1 MLRCHEQTMRK
12 AIAEMLHRSAGALQA
27 EKPVQRQEWLERV
40 LQISLSLEYRQ
51 RPNLSFDDVGFDLY
65 SSTGEDGILLYVF
78 SQIGFGDRRCVDIG
92 AGGVEGSNVKN
103 LITHHGFHA
112 LLVDAD
118 RESIERARAHYG
130 ERMPVPPEFLA
141 QRVTVEQVNDAL
153 RERGFT
159 GPIDLLCI
167 DIDGV
172 DYWMWKAIEV
182 IEPRVVL
189 IEYQDIL
196 GPERSCT
203 VPYRADFDVRSFPV
217 NRERYN
223 YCGASLRALTRLGTD
238 KGYRLVGCNRGGWN
252 AFFVKRGIGDAALP
266 EVSIDS
272 CFRYAWNRFG
282 IENRF
287 PLVERMEWVEV

>member
-1 MLRCHEQTMRK
+1 MRK
-12 AIAEMLHRSAGALQA
+12 AIAEMLHRSAGTLQA
-27 EKPVQRQEWLERV
+27 EKPMQRQEWLERV
-40 LQISLSLEYRQ
+40 LQISLSLDYRQ

-65 SSTGEDGILLYVF
+65 SSTGEDGILLYIF
-78 SQIGFGDRRCVDIG
+78 SLIGFGDRQCVDIG
-92 AGGVEGSNVKN
+92 AGGVEGSNVAN

-112 LLVDAD
+112 LLVDAN
-118 RESIERARAHYG
+118 RESLERSRAQYR
-130 ERMPVPPEFLA
+130 ERMPAPPEFVA
-141 QRVTVEQVNDAL
+141 KRVTVEQVNDVL
-153 RERGFT
+153 RDRGFT

-182 IEPRVVL
+182 IDPRVVL

-196 GPERSCT
+196 GPERSWT
-203 VPYRADFDVRSFPV
+203 VPYRADFDVCSFPV

-252 AFFVKRGIGDAALP
+252 AFFVKRGICDAELP
-266 EVSIDS
+266 EVSIES

-282 IENRF
+282 MQSRF
-287 PLVERMEWVEV
+287 PLIEKMEWVEV